1 MKKLLHL
8 LAANRTQGRPSRRV
22 YSPGERDVLTEV
34 ANRKTFLRIV
44 EKALAGGGEHGC
56 LVLVDVDHMR
66 EINERFGSETGDR
79 VLQAV
84 AAALHEN
91 FRAVDAI
98 GRLEEDLFALWI
110 EGMSAEHVGGIRRR
124 ITVINDR
131 LLHAGGELPNVT
143 LSAGVALGEPG
154 ESFQELYI
162 QAKKVLHRVKEGG
175 RCGCEISTGEQK
187 TIHRQ
192 KGE

>member
-1 MKKLLHL
+1 MKKLLWRL
-8 LAANRTQGRPSRRV
+8 LAAKEPQGRLRGRV
-22 YSPGERDVLTEV
+22 YGPGERDVLTGT

-66 EINERFGSETGDR
+66 EINGQFGSETGDR

-84 AAALHEN
+84 AAALCEN
-91 FRAVDAI
+91 FRSVDAI

-110 EGMSAEHVGGIRRR
+110 EGMSAEDVGSIRRR

-131 LLHAGGELPNVT
+131 LLHMDGDLPNVT
-143 LSAGVALGEPG
+143 LSAGAAFGEPG
-154 ESFQELYI
+154 ESFQKLYT
-162 QAKKVLHRVKEGG
+162 QAGKVLHRVKEGG

-187 TIHRQ
+187 TYT
-192 KGE
+192 G

>member
-1 MKKLLHL
+1 MKKLLWRL
-8 LAANRTQGRPSRRV
+8 LAAKEPQGRLRGRV
-22 YSPGERDVLTEV
+22 YGPGERDVLTGA

-66 EINERFGSETGDR
+66 EINERFGSEAGNR

-91 FRAVDAI
+91 FRAADAI

-131 LLHAGGELPNVT
+131 LLHAGGELPGVT
-143 LSAGVALGEPG
+143 LSAGAALGEPG

-187 TIHRQ
+187 IYT
-192 KGE
+192 G

>member
-1 MKKLLHL
+1 MKKLLWRL
-8 LAANRTQGRPSRRV
+8 LAAKEPQGRSRGRV
-22 YSPGERDVLTEV
+22 YGPGERDALTGAV
-34 ANRKTFLRIV
+34 NRKTFLRIV
-44 EKALAGGGEHGC
+44 EKALAGSGEHGC

-66 EINERFGSETGDR
+66 EINEQFGSETGDC
-79 VLQAV
+79 VLRAV
-84 AAALHEN
+84 AAALREN

-110 EGMSAEHVGGIRRR
+110 EGMSAEYVGGIRRR

-131 LLHAGGELPNVT
+131 LLHTGGELPNVT
-143 LSAGVALGEPG
+143 LSAGAAFGEPG

-162 QAKKVLHRVKEGG
+162 QAGKVLHRVKEGG

-187 TIHRQ
+187 TYT
-192 KGE
+192 G

>member
-1 MKKLLHL
+1 MKKLLWHL
-8 LAANRTQGRPSRRV
+8 LAAKEPQGRSRGRV
-22 YSPGERDVLTEV
+22 YGPGERDALTGA

-66 EINERFGSETGDR
+66 EINGQFGSETGDR

-84 AAALHEN
+84 AAALCEN
-91 FRAVDAI
+91 FRSVDAI

-110 EGMSAEHVGGIRRR
+110 EGMTAEDVGGIRRR

-131 LLHAGGELPNVT
+131 LLHMGGELPHVT
-143 LSAGVALGEPG
+143 LSAGAAFGEPG
-154 ESFQELYI
+154 ESFEELYV
-162 QAKKVLHRVKEGG
+162 QAGKVLHRVKEGG

-187 TIHRQ
+187 TYT
-192 KGE
+192 G